1 MKTYKEAMEFVRKEI
16 ERRIVEM
23 TRMKIDA
30 GLAGNKVAR
39 AAAEN
44 FRNGLVECHSLVGA
58 MMDLVEMA
66 EGAAKDAKTA
76 VVMNGSDGLGGAA
89 GSSN

>member
-23 TRMKIDA
+23 VRIQLDA
-30 GLAGNKVAR
+30 GLAGNKGKR

-58 MMDLVEMA
+58 TMDLVEMGEEA
-66 EGAAKDAKTA
+66 KRNGAGATDRID
-76 VVMNGSDGLGGAA
+76 VIDGSR
-89 GSSN
+89 N